1 MVLINIYNQ
10 YNKMA
15 EYTLFNSLL
24 LLGQQFEDKAQ
35 QQIIN
40 YYKSKNKDL
49 QILNI
54 CSSSKY
60 DFQLSNLD
68 KYEVKYDRIAVK
80 TNNIFVE
87 VMQFNKNS
95 GLLLS
100 EAKYYIF
107 IINNLNIFG
116 AKFLF
121 YRIKTKKLKK
131 LIKNNIYHSTY
142 QDKDKAG
149 YLFSIETIKANSK
162 QI

>member
-1 MVLINIYNQ
+1 
-10 YNKMA
+10 
-15 EYTLFNSLL
+15 
-24 LLGQQFEDKAQ
+24 
-35 QQIIN
+35 
-40 YYKSKNKDL
+40 
-49 QILNI
+49 
-54 CSSSKY
+54 
-60 DFQLSNLD
+60 
-68 KYEVKYDRIAVK
+68 
-80 TNNIFVE
+80 
-87 VMQFNKNS
+87 MQFNKNS